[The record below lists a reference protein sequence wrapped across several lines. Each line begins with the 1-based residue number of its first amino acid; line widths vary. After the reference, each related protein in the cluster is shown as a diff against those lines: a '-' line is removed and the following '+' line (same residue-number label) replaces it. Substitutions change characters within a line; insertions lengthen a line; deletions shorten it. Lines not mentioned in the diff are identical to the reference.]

1 MEAPIILIVI
11 FVVIVV
17 IILFNSFTQK
27 AIVKRKLKNTPS
39 KEIKDFRNGDVAKIV
54 GKVEFA
60 KKPLIAP
67 LSERECTYYNILVE
81 KKVSNGKSSSWKKII
96 KEEISQDFIIREKD
110 KIAIIE
116 TQNIKSYLVPD
127 KKFSSGAFNDATPN
141 LESYLHKHGHESTG
155 LLGFNKSIRY
165 KEGVLEKGET
175 VAVVGVGKWTETSEL
190 VKNTSVL
197 KITAQNE
204 IPVFLSDSPDTLEF
218 VSPKKQNITTS
229 RSFQRPE
236 RTEKPEKQKR
246 SGRYS
251 KSYK

>member
-11 FVVIVV
+11 FAVIVI
-17 IILFNSFTQK
+17 IILFNSFTKK
-27 AIVKRKLKNTPS
+27 AIVKRKLRKTPS

-67 LSERECTYYNILVE
+67 LSGRECTYYNILVE
-81 KKVSNGKSSSWKKII
+81 KQVSNGKSSSWKKII

-110 KIAIIE
+110 KIALID
-116 TQNIKSYLVPD
+116 TQNVKSYLVPD

-175 VAVVGVGKWTETSEL
+175 VAVVGTGKWTETSEIFP
-190 VKNTSVL
+190 NERIL
-197 KITAQNE
+197 KVISQPE
-204 IPVFLSDSPDTLEF
+204 KPVFLSDDPSTLEF
-218 VSPKKQNITTS
+218 VERKQEDILS
-229 RSFQRPE
+229 SHSFQRPE
-236 RTEKPEKQKR
+236 KKSKVVEEKKR
-246 SGRYS
+246 RRYN
-251 KSYK
+251 KSY

>member
-1 MEAPIILIVI
+1 MEAPIIVIVI
-11 FVVIVV
+11 FVVIV
-17 IILFNSFTQK
+17 IIVLINSFTQK
-27 AIVKRKLKNTPS
+27 AIIKRKLRKTPS

-67 LSERECTYYNILVE
+67 LSGRECTYYNILVE
-81 KKVSNGKSSSWKKII
+81 KRVSNGKSSSWKKII
-96 KEEISQDFIIREKD
+96 KEEVSQDFIIREKD
-110 KIAIIE
+110 KIAIID

-127 KKFSSGAFNDATPN
+127 KKFTSGAFNDATPN
-141 LESYLHKHGHESTG
+141 LESYLHKHGHESKG
-155 LLGFNKSIRY
+155 FLGFNKSIRY

-175 VAVVGVGKWTETSEL
+175 VAVVGTGKWTETSEL
-190 VKNTSVL
+190 VQNTRVL
-197 KITAQNE
+197 KIIAQNE

-218 VSPKKQNITTS
+218 VSPKKHNITTT
-229 RSFQRPE
+229 RSFQRAE
-236 RTEKPEKQKR
+236 KNEKPEKQKR